1 MTVSIPP
8 ISLPAQGAV
17 PRVTL
22 PADDAKL
29 HRAAEDFAAVAL
41 GEMLNP
47 MFDTVDTAGGLFGG
61 GAAEATFKPMMIAE
75 IAKQIARSGG
85 LGLAEP
91 IYQQMLRM
99 QEGRR

>member
-8 ISLPAQGAV
+8 MALTPAAAAAA
-17 PRVTL
+17 
-22 PADDAKL
+22 PANAAKL
-29 HRAAEDFAAVAL
+29 HKAAEDFAAVAL

-47 MFDTVDTAGGLFGG
+47 MFDTVDTADGLFGG
-61 GAAEATFKPMMIAE
+61 SAGEAAFKPMLVAE

>member
-8 ISLPAQGAV
+8 MALLPPGAAQTAA
-17 PRVTL
+17 T
-22 PADDAKL
+22 PANAAKL
-29 HRAAEDFAAVAL
+29 HQAAEDFAAVAL
-41 GEMLNP
+41 GEMLTP
-47 MFDTVDTAGGLFGG
+47 MFDTVDTADGLFGG
-61 GAAEATFKPMMIAE
+61 SAGEAAFKPMLVAE